1 MTKPPV
7 SAPAVLITGAA
18 RGIGAAVASTA
29 IARGCRVLL
38 TDVDGAAAEE
48 LAGTLGARAVATAL
62 DIRDAAAWQR
72 AFDLAEREFGRV
84 DVLINNAGIIHTG
97 NARDLTIAQHRDI
110 VEVNLLGTITGV
122 HTALARMGAAGRGH
136 IITVCSMTS
145 FLPLSGY
152 ATYSGTKHAI
162 RAFHHSVAIE
172 ERGGPIDFTIIH
184 PPSTRTPMLA
194 QEMADPSSVI
204 AFAERSY
211 SPERIAAVI
220 VDAITDKPVEV
231 VFPPLAGRVQRA
243 AGVFPRLMRWVVP
256 RVEATGRRR
265 RAQLLRAQRT
275 SKS

>member
-1 MTKPPV
+1 MTEPPA

-18 RGIGAAVASTA
+18 RGIGAAVAGTA

-38 TDVDGAAAEE
+38 TDVDTAAAEE

-62 DIRDAAAWQR
+62 DIRDPAAWQR

-122 HTALARMGAAGRGH
+122 HTALQRMTVHGRGH
-136 IITVCSMTS
+136 IINICSMTS

-172 ERGGPIDFTIIH
+172 ERHGPINFTIIH
-184 PPSTRTPMLA
+184 PPSTRTAMLD
-194 QEMADPSSVI
+194 QEMADPTSVI
-204 AFAERSY
+204 AFAEKSHA
-211 SPERIAAVI
+211 PEQIAGV
-220 VDAITDKPVEV
+220 VVNAIADKPVEV
-231 VFPPLAGRVQRA
+231 VFPPLVGRFQRV
-243 AGVFPRLMRWVVP
+243 AGVFPQLMYWAIP
-256 RVEATGRRR
+256 RAEAAGRRR
-265 RAQLLRAQRT
+265 RARLLAAGKG
-275 SKS
+275 SS